1 MEKKASFTLAFFLC
15 VLIVFLE
22 VGYGADTKLF
32 VFGDSYADTGNTPPI
47 DGFECW
53 KEPYGITFPGKPS
66 GRFSDGR
73 VLTDFIAEYLGIRS
87 PVPYREWKLGLNLQK
102 YGMNFAYGGTGVFN
116 TTNGGPN
123 MTAQINDFQQLIQ
136 QRVFTKRD
144 LSSSVA
150 HVSAAGN
157 DYGALSVGGQKA
169 RQKQSLNS
177 CQDIE
182 SVISQLVLNLK
193 RIYNLGVPRISVVA
207 VPPFGCL
214 PGDVPIQPSPN
225 RVCNESQNS
234 FSRLHNQLL
243 KKAVEQLN
251 NETGGSTFVILDL
264 YSSFMSAL
272 NVQNNRSECCKGT
285 RSGSSCGNVDEDG
298 RKEYV
303 VCEDPKQSFFWDTLH
318 PSQQGWLSVFSIVK
332 PSLNTLLLPHATF
345 TSTSAAI

>member
-1 MEKKASFTLAFFLC
+1 M
-15 VLIVFLE
+15 
-22 VGYGADTKLF
+22 
-32 VFGDSYADTGNTPPI
+32 
-47 DGFECW
+47 
-53 KEPYGITFPGKPS
+53 
-66 GRFSDGR
+66 
-73 VLTDFIAEYLGIRS
+73 GIRS

-102 YGMNFAYGGTGVFN
+102 NGMNFAYGGTGVFN
-116 TTNGGPN
+116 TTSGGPN

-144 LSSSVA
+144 LTSSVA

-157 DYGALSVGGQKA
+157 DYGALSVGGQK
-169 RQKQSLNS
+169 
-177 CQDIE
+177 DIE

-234 FSRLHNQLL
+234 FSWLHNQLL

-251 NETGGSTFVILDL
+251 NELVDPLLSILDL

-272 NVQNNRSECCKGT
+272 NVQNNRSGKSSFVNPLGECCKGT
-285 RSGSSCGNVDEDG
+285 RSGSSCGDVDEDG

-303 VCEDPKQSFFWDTLH
+303 VCEDPKQSFFWDTIH

-332 PSLNTLLLPHATF
+332 PSLNTLLLPHAPF
-345 TSTSAAI
+345 TSTSVAI

>member
-1 MEKKASFTLAFFLC
+1 MEKKASFTLALFSCL
-15 VLIVFLE
+15 LIVSPE

-32 VFGDSYADTGNTPPI
+32 VFGDSYADTGNTPQN

-53 KEPYGITFPGKPS
+53 EEPYGITFPGKPS

-73 VLTDFIAEYLGIRS
+73 VLTDFVAEYLGIRS

-116 TTNGGPN
+116 TINGGPN

-144 LSSSVA
+144 LTSSVA
-150 HVSAAGN
+150 HVSPAGN
-157 DYGALSVGGQKA
+157 DYALSVGGQK
-169 RQKQSLNS
+169 
-177 CQDIE
+177 DIE
-182 SVISQLVLNLK
+182 NVISQLVLNLK
-193 RIYNLGVPRISVVA
+193 RIYSLGVPRISMVT
-207 VPPFGCL
+207 VPPFGCF
-214 PGDVPIQPSPN
+214 PENVPIQPSPN
-225 RVCNESQNS
+225 RVCNESDNS

-251 NETGGSTFVILDL
+251 NETGGSTFVILDI
-264 YSSFMSAL
+264 YSAFMYAL
-272 NVQNNRSECCKGT
+272 NWKSSCVNPLGECCKGT
-285 RSGSSCGNVDEDG
+285 RSGSNCGDVDEDG

-303 VCEDPKQSFFWDTLH
+303 VCEDPKKSFFWDTIH

-332 PSLNTLLLPHATF
+332 PSLNTLLLPHAPF
-345 TSTSAAI
+345 TSASVAI

>member
-53 KEPYGITFPGKPS
+53 VEPYGITFPCKPS

-102 YGMNFAYGGTGVFN
+102 NGMNFAYGGTGVFN
-116 TTNGGPN
+116 TTSGGPN

-144 LSSSVA
+144 LTSSVA

-157 DYGALSVGGQKA
+157 DYGALS
-169 RQKQSLNS
+169 
-177 CQDIE
+177 DIE

-234 FSRLHNQLL
+234 FSWLHNQLL

-272 NVQNNRSECCKGT
+272 NVQNNRSGKSSFVNPLGECCKGT
-285 RSGSSCGNVDEDG
+285 RSGSSCGDVDEDG

-303 VCEDPKQSFFWDTLH
+303 VCEDPKQSFFWDTIH

-332 PSLNTLLLPHATF
+332 PSLNTLLLPHAPF
-345 TSTSAAI
+345 TSTSVAI